1 MSRGTSDFAS
11 IGATFAVNQ
20 IDNSET
26 QQMLTGIGLL
36 DGLGKTVLFDSFS
49 KGLGAWYKTA
59 AGAGSVPVIADVN
72 DNNIGG
78 IYAPPYSA
86 KLNPGLVLNDTS
98 TLVLRAILGIQQN
111 IGIEFGFCFTSAT
124 SDFLLSFEYYRI
136 GGAAKKI
143 GLRGSIANNTLEL
156 NNGAVWTSLGNFN
169 TFLTGNYL
177 RSAIKIVGDF
187 TTLKYKKLLINE
199 KSIAINSYN
208 LGNSGLGQPGGS
220 YLNLNGVSYG
230 AGTTALYLGY
240 FRLSKDEP

>member
-1 MSRGTSDFAS
+1 MSRGTSDFGNINAS
-11 IGATFAVNQ
+11 FAVNQ
-20 IDNSET
+20 VDNSET

-36 DGLGKTVLFDSFS
+36 DGLGKTVYFDSFS
-49 KGLGAWYKTA
+49 KGLGGWAKLTT
-59 AGAGSVPVIADVN
+59 GAGVAPAIADVN

-86 KLNPGLVLNDTS
+86 KLNPGVVLNDTS
-98 TLVLRAILGIQQN
+98 SLLLRSLLGVQQN
-111 IGIEFGFCFTSAT
+111 VGVEFGFCFTSAT
-124 SDFLLSFEYYRI
+124 SDFSLSFEYYKI
-136 GGAAKKI
+136 GVAAKKI
-143 GLRGSIANNTLEL
+143 GLRGSIKNNTLEL

-187 TTLKYKKLLINE
+187 VTLKYKKLLINE
-199 KSIAINSYN
+199 KSIAIDNYA

-220 YLNLNGVSYG
+220 YLNLGAVSYG
-230 AGTTALYLGY
+230 AGTTSLYLGY